1 MGGRV
6 PSPDFAYLM
15 TKEYSTERAVNL
27 GRADVSRFTEQ
38 TPKITAPDHE
48 SFMPDS
54 GRPASETP
62 LVSVII
68 PAYNAERFV
77 ARTLESVLS
86 QTYKNIEVLVVNDG
100 STDRTVEIVESF
112 ARKDSRIRILHQPNL
127 GAPAAR
133 NCGIRSAKGEY
144 IAPLDA
150 DDIWHKEKI
159 EAQVECFLRSSP
171 SVGLVYSWSMIIDEK
186 DNPLTGIAHE
196 HGGNVLAE
204 LIYSNFVGNG
214 SSPMIRRS
222 CFQEVGDFN
231 LHLQGGQDWDMY
243 MRFAER
249 YQFQVI
255 PKYHVGY
262 RRVLNSISADYEN
275 QDRCMASVV
284 DNFEERHP
292 GIPKTLFRLSRSY
305 TSFYMAGRASEAGRY
320 MASLGYLLRC
330 LKLDPVRIVSSEY
343 FLAMLKL
350 LVRLTAKP
358 VVAFLWND
366 PMVWE
371 KVRRP
376 LSSRFGR
383 APVVWDEM
391 SVHRRP
397 RLFDRIHNWRIARL
411 KHRIMDGRS

>member
-1 MGGRV
+1 M
-6 PSPDFAYLM
+6 
-15 TKEYSTERAVNL
+15 
-27 GRADVSRFTEQ
+27 DVSLRGGSYVAEQ
-38 TPKITAPDHE
+38 ATARPGPKPTV
-48 SFMPDS
+48 PDS
-54 GRPASETP
+54 ARATSVAP

-86 QTYKNIEVLVVNDG
+86 QTYTNIQVLVVNDG
-100 STDRTVEIVESF
+100 STDGTVKIVESY
-112 ARKDSRIRILHQPNL
+112 AQKDSRIRILHQPNL

-133 NCGIRSAKGEY
+133 NCAIKSCEGEY
-144 IAPLDA
+144 IAPVDA

-159 EAQVECFLRSSP
+159 QAQIECFLHSSP
-171 SVGLVYSWSMIIDEK
+171 SVGLVYSWSKIIDEN

-196 HGGNVLAE
+196 YRGNVLAE

-222 CFQEVGDFN
+222 CFQTVGDFN

-243 MRFAER
+243 LRFAER

-275 QDRCMASVV
+275 QDRCMATVV
-284 DNFEERHP
+284 DNFEEGHP
-292 GIPKTLFRLSRSY
+292 GVPKTLFRLSRSY
-305 TSFYMAGRASEAGRY
+305 TSFYMAGRASEAGQY

-350 LVRLTAKP
+350 FVRLTAKP
-358 VVAFLWND
+358 LVSILWKD

-371 KVRRP
+371 KLRRP
-376 LSSRFGR
+376 LSSSSGR
-383 APVVWDEM
+383 ATVVWDEM
-391 SVHRRP
+391 SARRRP
-397 RLFDRIHNWRIARL
+397 RLFDKIHNWRMARL
-411 KHRIMDGRS
+411 KHRIVGGGL